1 MENPHDSVLDNVK
14 FRKAIDHSGKIV
26 DILDIK
32 NQSISKQQ
40 EFKCVGCERRL
51 RPRTG
56 EIRTAHFYH
65 HKSQACSFETYLH
78 KLGKQLFYEEFQK
91 RKDESNEFILGIPEK
106 VVCTKYE
113 SFGKTCTTR
122 TMDSGRVNL
131 IVEYPEIKMETRSGQ
146 FIPDLLIFHPELN
159 KFVFIEIVVSN
170 APSFD
175 KLNSGYP
182 IIQINA
188 ESENDFDFLKAG
200 FVSESIPQA
209 EIHNFPESTL
219 NVDSCVSVCQISEFE
234 KEYFE
239 TLFWIR
245 DSFNHHKEKGNA
257 LNFEFYE
264 EFICSRYAEKFE
276 TQCQYRE
283 RKIIDLIP
291 LYESVQI
298 QLIKEAAYIEMSH
311 KSDRTKDIL
320 FIGSNQAAPVSWL
333 GAIIRIDESKTN
345 KQNRLKHLN
354 LISDTSEIFLLE
366 TRRKGVTTKDC
377 NGECKQTHK
386 FFCIKSDM
394 GAVMPEL
401 TLTDKRL
408 HNNSFPFIRMLDSS
422 MLDENKERL
431 FFQMVEE
438 CLKEGIG
445 VKNCYVCRYHGLN
458 NSAIEESDG
467 PIYCKTFKKSCH
479 SNEAVNCERY
489 KADLDSTKINYQ
501 GRRTGYYK
509 KDYWHNPGWKWENK
523 FSKHDNSGYSAFRL
537 IE

>member
-1 MENPHDSVLDNVK
+1 MENPHNSVLDNVK
-14 FRKAIDHSGKIV
+14 FRKAIDQSGKIV
-26 DILDIK
+26 EITDVK

-40 EFKCVGCERRL
+40 EFRCIGCERRL

-78 KLGKQLFYEEFQK
+78 KLGKQLFYQEFQK

-106 VVCTKYE
+106 VVCKKFE

-131 IVEYPEIKMETRSGQ
+131 IIEYPEIKMETRSGQ

-170 APSFD
+170 APSLD

-200 FVSESIPQA
+200 FVSESIPQV
-209 EIHNFPESTL
+209 EIHNFPKSTVNVESCG
-219 NVDSCVSVCQISEFE
+219 SKCQISEID
-234 KEYFE
+234 KEYFN

-245 DSFNHHKEKGNA
+245 DSFNNHKEEGSA
-257 LNFEFYE
+257 LNFEFYK
-264 EFICSRYAEKFE
+264 EFLCSRYTEKFE

-283 RKIIDLIP
+283 QKIIDLIP
-291 LYESVQI
+291 LYESAQI
-298 QLIKEAAYIEMSH
+298 QLKSGAAYIQMSH

-320 FIGSNQAAPVSWL
+320 FIGSNKAAPAGWQ
-333 GAIIRIDESKTN
+333 GAIIRIDESKTS
-345 KQNRLKHLN
+345 KTDRLKQLS
-354 LISDTSEIFLLE
+354 LISNGSELFRLE
-366 TRRKGVTTKDC
+366 TRRKGVTSKDC
-377 NGECKQTHK
+377 NGECKQMHQ

-408 HNNSFPFIRMLDSS
+408 HNDSFPFIRMLDPS
-422 MLDENKERL
+422 MLVENKERL

-438 CLKEGIG
+438 SLKEGIG
-445 VKNCYVCRYHGLN
+445 VKNCYVCRYHALN

-467 PIYCKTFKKSCH
+467 PIFCKTFEKSCH
-479 SNEAVNCERY
+479 SNEAVNCVRY
-489 KADLDSTKINYQ
+489 KADMDSTMVNYL
-501 GRRTGYYK
+501 GRKSGFYK
-509 KDYWHNPGWKWENK
+509 RDYWHNPGWKWEDK
-523 FSKHDNSGYSAFRL
+523 FSKHDNSGFTPYTL